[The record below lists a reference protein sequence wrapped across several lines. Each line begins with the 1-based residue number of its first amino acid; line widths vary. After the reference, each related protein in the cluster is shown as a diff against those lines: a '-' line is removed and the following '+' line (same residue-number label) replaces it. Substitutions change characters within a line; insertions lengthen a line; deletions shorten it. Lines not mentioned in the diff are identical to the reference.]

1 MVLLRVT
8 PESKVA
14 AAVAACL
21 GCLCNFTRFNS
32 WREPDIQSKNGILA
46 MPEDTGLSFEYS
58 NDNLPVARR
67 VLSTDGC
74 SKDMSRFQKSVA
86 FEIGFWRK
94 ITSLSI
100 IMTCDFSPCT
110 SKVALS
116 KLSEF

>member
-46 MPEDTGLSFEYS
+46 MPEDTGLSFKYS

-74 SKDMSRFQKSVA
+74 SKDMSRFQKSVT

-100 IMTCDFSPCT
+100 IKTCDFSPYT